1 MDTYAHTYNNNNN
14 IFHFYKYNCLTVVDH
29 VHVPQPSSS
38 SECYFKF
45 LKEAIVVSST
55 YHSAGE
61 EAQVEVGGPG
71 LHYLCS
77 LPLLQDVITDWEPA
91 LTSLPGRDQVSV
103 VEVTTCKYFLQ
114 HLIWNVLN
122 DGHYIYVDIMK
133 RFAICNF

>member
-29 VHVPQPSSS
+29 VLVHVPQPSSS

-55 YHSAGE
+55 YHSAREEGE
-61 EAQVEVGGPG
+61 VEVGGPG

-91 LTSLPGRDQVSV
+91 LTCLPGRDQVSV
-103 VEVTTCKYFLQ
+103 VEVT
-114 HLIWNVLN
+114 IGEN
-122 DGHYIYVDIMK
+122 
-133 RFAICNF
+133 